1 MKSVLHIVILFTLAT
16 LSLGVAVRL
25 WKTPSRAPATEI
37 AIREDLT
44 LPRSPEDEDQEG
56 DRATQPNPRNPDPS
70 RTPPPPAPPQ
80 EIIREE
86 PTPVVRIIPAP
97 RPPETAPPPPVAL
110 GDAEFYARFAPA
122 VVQIFCR
129 TQALLFSAS
138 GVIVNER
145 GLILTNAH
153 VADVVKKSGEEQ
165 CEARHGNPASSFA
178 GVSVVFVADTTAKI
192 PDTQVPQRDLAF
204 LTLRDARESF
214 AVAPISLAVL
224 DINTPLYT
232 LGYPSE
238 FLQGVAATDRS
249 NLVFS
254 ILPVGGLADIDGN
267 GNTAEGYIFK
277 GGIILQQGSSGTAL
291 FRRDGS
297 VAGIIFATTKGATT
311 ADRNGIALMTP
322 YIDAI
327 LQLETGQGLAEF
339 IASH

>member
-1 MKSVLHIVILFTLAT
+1 MKSLLGIIILVTLAT
-16 LSLGVAVRL
+16 VSLGVAVRL
-25 WKTPSRAPATEI
+25 WKTPSQAPPTEI
-37 AIREDLT
+37 VIRENST
-44 LPRSPEDEDQEG
+44 LPRSPDDEDEAG
-56 DRATQPNPRNPDPS
+56 DRAAQPSSPNTAPT
-70 RTPPPPAPPQ
+70 RTPPPPAPPL
-80 EIIREE
+80 
-86 PTPVVRIIPAP
+86 VPAP
-97 RPPETAPPPPVAL
+97 RPPETAPPLPVAL
-110 GDAEFYARFAPA
+110 GDREFYARFAPA

-129 TQALLFSAS
+129 TQALLYSAS

-153 VADVVKKSGEEQ
+153 VADIVKKSGEEQ
-165 CEARHGNPASSFA
+165 CEVRHGNPASSFA

-224 DINTPLYT
+224 DVNTPLYT

-254 ILPVGGLADIDGN
+254 ILPVGGLADIDGD
-267 GNTAEGYIFK
+267 GDTAEGYIFK

-327 LQLETGQGLAEF
+327 LQLEAGQGLAEF
-339 IASH
+339 IANH